1 MSPDKLSAETGI
13 NPGLVKVR
21 EYVDRFR
28 RGALDESELN
38 AENLGAFAPQ
48 VVDELINLIPT
59 RYRNNP
65 WPPELVNEMWNPA
78 ISADTEVA
86 EAQKIDRALA
96 LRAYAIKFNNGGVG
110 TAINLEQNSTSE
122 EVDPA
127 ETEVEI
133 AVDHTLLAPEE
144 NSGTDLEEE
153 SSNIVETSADMAESV
168 SESSTDLEKLVAEL
182 SIGKNEAS
190 KRLYQE
196 LLAQKNDPEKRTSLI
211 KALLTGTYKQL
222 RESDYAIN
230 PSEEATYAQALAD
243 TTVPFSEKNY
253 WQYRGILDSNSV
265 TRGSFNVN
273 VTPKLIKKL
282 DTLIASGKLKA
293 NYKFGSPNTPASP
306 QERHD
311 AISIYFLEQP
321 DEAMLQTLSATIA
334 PYVRGN
340 NLLGHKVA
348 EGFSM
353 SEIGSIADTHI
364 ENLIAQIE
372 TIDPSFA
379 KAVDLDT
386 AQQTGGHKMSEAQ
399 YYALKNTGAAF
410 GYEISYSNQAG
421 FDVSLAEKNIETNPE
436 STVTEETTQLAVSS
450 DLETNPV
457 STTTPALPKVEAKN
471 EPAQKAERGDTAASF
486 VVAFTKLNS
495 ILTKRNKEGLT
506 LFFTDNTLKKITT
519 ELSNFE
525 AVVAQGDPQEITK
538 SLQNIFTL
546 FDQFGQ
552 NTERTGRV
560 WDNIQSLREV
570 ETTLQSIHNS
580 LGVLYRLYE
589 KENDVSVSD
598 PVLAG
603 MNKVGQRISRAKN
616 GVTERIKI
624 ARSILGH

>member
-1 MSPDKLSAETGI
+1 MSPDKLSSETGI

-38 AENLGAFAPQ
+38 EENLGAFAPQ
-48 VVDELINLIPT
+48 VVDELINLIPM

-65 WPPELVNEMWNPA
+65 WPPELVSEMWNPA

-86 EAQKIDRALA
+86 EAQKIDRILA
-96 LRAYAIKFNNGGVG
+96 LKAYAIKFKSGGVG
-110 TAINLEQNSTSE
+110 TAINLEQNSTFE
-122 EVDPA
+122 EVGPV
-127 ETEVEI
+127 ETEVGTV
-133 AVDHTLLAPEE
+133 VDNTSSTPENDLGTVLAK
-144 NSGTDLEEE
+144 DLE
-153 SSNIVETSADMAESV
+153 NITETQANISESV
-168 SESSTDLEKLVAEL
+168 PESATNLEKLVAEL
-182 SIGKNEAS
+182 SVGKNEAV
-190 KRLYQE
+190 RQLYQE
-196 LLAQKNDPEKRTSLI
+196 LLTNAQDPEKRTSLV

-222 RESDYAIN
+222 RESDYAPN
-230 PSEEATYAQALAD
+230 PSEETTYAQVLAD
-243 TTVPFSEKNY
+243 TTVPSSEQNS

-273 VTPKLIKKL
+273 VTHELIKKL

-321 DEAMLQTLSATIA
+321 DEAMLQTLSSTIA

-399 YYALKNTGAAF
+399 YYALKNTAAAF

-421 FDVSLAEKNIETNPE
+421 FDVSLTENGIETDPE
-436 STVTEETTQLAVSS
+436 STVLEETPQAALSFAS
-450 DLETNPV
+450 ETIPV
-457 STTTPALPKVEAKN
+457 STTAPAMPKVEVIN
-471 EPAQKAERGDTAASF
+471 EPVQKAERGETVMSF
-486 VVAFTKLNS
+486 VTAFKKLNS
-495 ILTKRNKEGLT
+495 ILTQRNREGLT
-506 LFFTDNTLKKITT
+506 LFFTDNTLRTMKA
-519 ELSNFE
+519 ELANFE
-525 AVVAQGDPQEITK
+525 TIVNQGNPEEITQ

-546 FDQFGQ
+546 FNQFGQ
-552 NTERTGRV
+552 NTERSGQVR
-560 WDNIQSLREV
+560 DNIQSLREV

-589 KENDVSVSD
+589 KENGVSVSD
-598 PVLAG
+598 PVLAE

-624 ARSILGH
+624 ARSILDS

>member
-1 MSPDKLSAETGI
+1 MSPDKLSSETGT
-13 NPGLVKVR
+13 NPSLVKVR

-65 WPPELVNEMWNPA
+65 WPPELVAEMWNPA

-86 EAQKIDRALA
+86 EVQKIDRALA
-96 LRAYAIKFNNGGVG
+96 LRAYAIKFNNGDARTVINPEKNSSSEQVG
-110 TAINLEQNSTSE
+110 
-122 EVDPA
+122 PA
-127 ETEVEI
+127 ETEVET
-133 AVDHTLLAPEE
+133 AVDHTLPAPEE

-153 SSNIVETSADMAESV
+153 SSNIVETSADITKSV
-168 SESSTDLEKLVAEL
+168 SESTTDLEKLVAEL
-182 SIGKNEAS
+182 SIGKKDET
-190 KRLYQE
+190 KQLYQE
-196 LLAQKNDPEKRTSLI
+196 LLTQKNDPEKRTSLI
-211 KALLTGTYKQL
+211 KSLLTGTYKQL

-243 TTVPFSEKNY
+243 TTVPFSEQNS

-273 VTPKLIKKL
+273 VTPELIKKL
-282 DTLIASGKLKA
+282 DTLITSGKLKA

-321 DEAMLQTLSATIA
+321 DEELLQTLSATIA

-340 NLLGHKVA
+340 NLLGQKVA
-348 EGFSM
+348 EGFYM
-353 SEIGSIADTHI
+353 SEIGSITDNHI
-364 ENLIAQIE
+364 ENLITQIE

-379 KAVDLDT
+379 QAVKLDT

-399 YYALKNTGAAF
+399 YYALKNTAAVF
-410 GYEISYSNQAG
+410 GYTISYDDKIG
-421 FDVSLAEKNIETNPE
+421 FDVALTEKNIGTDSQP
-436 STVTEETTQLAVSS
+436 VVLEETRAVDTSS
-450 DLETNPV
+450 ALETNPV
-457 STTTPALPKVEAKN
+457 STTTLEMPKVEVIK
-471 EPAQKAERGDTAASF
+471 EPVQKAERADTTASF
-486 VVAFTKLNS
+486 VKVFSKLNS
-495 ILTKRNKEGLT
+495 ILTQRNKEGLT
-506 LFFTDNTLKKITT
+506 LFFTDNTLKSIPV
-519 ELSNFE
+519 ELANFE
-525 AVVAQGDPQEITK
+525 TVVTQGNPEQMVK

-552 NTERTGRV
+552 NTERTGQVR
-560 WDNIQSLREV
+560 DNIRSLREV
-570 ETTLQSIHNS
+570 ETTLKSIHNS

-589 KENDVSVSD
+589 KETGVPVSD

-616 GVTERIKI
+616 GVTERVKI
-624 ARSILGH
+624 ALSILGR

>member
-1 MSPDKLSAETGI
+1 MSPDKLSSETGI

-38 AENLGAFAPQ
+38 EENLGAFAPQ
-48 VVDELINLIPT
+48 VVDELINLIPM

-65 WPPELVNEMWNPA
+65 WPPELVSEMWNPA

-86 EAQKIDRALA
+86 EAQKIDRILA
-96 LRAYAIKFNNGGVG
+96 LKAYAIKFKSGGVG
-110 TAINLEQNSTSE
+110 TAINLEQNSTFE
-122 EVDPA
+122 EVGPV
-127 ETEVEI
+127 ETEVGTV
-133 AVDHTLLAPEE
+133 VDNTSSTPENDLGTVLAK
-144 NSGTDLEEE
+144 DLE
-153 SSNIVETSADMAESV
+153 NITETQANISESV
-168 SESSTDLEKLVAEL
+168 PESATNLEKLVAEL
-182 SIGKNEAS
+182 SVGKNEAV
-190 KRLYQE
+190 RQLYQE
-196 LLAQKNDPEKRTSLI
+196 LLTNAQDPEKRTSLV

-222 RESDYAIN
+222 RESDYAPN
-230 PSEEATYAQALAD
+230 PSEETTYAQVLAD
-243 TTVPFSEKNY
+243 TTVPSSEQNS

-273 VTPKLIKKL
+273 VTHELIKKL

-321 DEAMLQTLSATIA
+321 DEAMLQTLSSTIA

-399 YYALKNTGAAF
+399 YYALKNTAAAF

-421 FDVSLAEKNIETNPE
+421 FDVSLTENGIETDPE
-436 STVTEETTQLAVSS
+436 STVLEETPQAALSFAS
-450 DLETNPV
+450 ETIPV
-457 STTTPALPKVEAKN
+457 STTAPAMPKVEVIN
-471 EPAQKAERGDTAASF
+471 EPVQKAERGETVMSF
-486 VVAFTKLNS
+486 VTAFKKLNS
-495 ILTKRNKEGLT
+495 ILTQRNREGLT
-506 LFFTDNTLKKITT
+506 LFFTDNTLRTMKA
-519 ELSNFE
+519 ELANFE
-525 AVVAQGDPQEITK
+525 TIVNQGNPEEITQ

-546 FDQFGQ
+546 FNQFGQ
-552 NTERTGRV
+552 NTERSGQVR
-560 WDNIQSLREV
+560 DNIQSLREV

-589 KENDVSVSD
+589 KENGVSVSD

-603 MNKVGQRISRAKN
+603 MNKVGQRISHAKN
-616 GVTERIKI
+616 GVNERIKI
-624 ARSILGH
+624 AQSILGS